1 MSFNYTVSYNI
12 KREVAQAGTHT
23 AKIESWQKKEYTD
36 MEGITYENILFTWI
50 TDNNEISWDTIFQR
64 INQEGT
70 FLVYDEFKM
79 NRYSQALEIPE
90 GTEFKS
96 IDEWANYLVG
106 RLAEIVIEERKE
118 RLYITEVRKHDDEP
132 F

>member
-36 MEGITYENILFTWI
+36 MEGIIYENILFTWI

-79 NRYSQALEIPE
+79 NRYSQAIGIAE
-90 GTEFKS
+90 GTNFNS
-96 IDEWANYLVG
+96 IEDWANYLIG
-106 RLAEIVIEERKE
+106 KLATIVIEERKD
-118 RLYITEVRKHDDEP
+118 RLYIVEVKAYDDVP
-132 F
+132 Y